1 LSNDL
6 DNGYAVLQ
14 TSCIANDVEGKKV
27 CNSSDALTI
36 YEHEGEDGVW
46 YDSYCYSCNQF
57 FNKEQTHNS
66 QVAIEL
72 GIKDGEVVEKKK
84 FNPLPK
90 SQPLKKEEV
99 IEFIK
104 KIGYEGKNY
113 RSLKDEYNKFYGH
126 LTKLDSTGKPIARYY
141 PETKDGVVVGYK
153 CRNFPKNFSHGK
165 LGVKSGEGFYDYSE
179 SKKAEK
185 VAERYIKF

>member
-14 TSCIANDVEGKKV
+14 TSCIANDVEGKKG

-72 GIKDGEVVEKKK
+72 GIKDGEVIEKKK

-99 IEFIK
+99 IEFTHLDISR
-104 KIGYEGKNY
+104 YESGTSIPNTQ
-113 RSLKDEYNKFYGH
+113 SILKLCKLYNITI
-126 LTKLDSTGKPIARYY
+126 LTNNLTF
-141 PETKDGVVVGYK
+141 GV
-153 CRNFPKNFSHGK
+153 FQ
-165 LGVKSGEGFYDYSE
+165 
-179 SKKAEK
+179 
-185 VAERYIKF
+185 